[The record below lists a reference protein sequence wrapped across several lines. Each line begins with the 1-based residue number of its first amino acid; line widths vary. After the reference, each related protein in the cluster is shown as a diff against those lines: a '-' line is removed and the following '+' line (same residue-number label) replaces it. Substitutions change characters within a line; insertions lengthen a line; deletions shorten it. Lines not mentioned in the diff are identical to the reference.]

1 MASKEE
7 EIANVKWWFLEEKK
21 NLELD
26 KKKLTN
32 SLADSKE
39 TLDALERRF
48 RDYRKEQDESPMAVL
63 RAEIQNKNLVIMEL
77 ESQI

>member
-39 TLDALERRF
+39 TLDALERWF
-48 RDYRKEQDESPMAVL
+48 RDYRKE
-63 RAEIQNKNLVIMEL
+63 
-77 ESQI
+77 

>member
-1 MASKEE
+1 M
-7 EIANVKWWFLEEKK
+7 KWWFLEEKK

-39 TLDALERRF
+39 TLDALERWF

-63 RAEIQNKNLVIMEL
+63 WAEIQNKNLVIMEL

>member
-39 TLDALERRF
+39 TLDALERWF
-48 RDYRKEQDESPMAVL
+48 RDYWKEQDESPMAVL

>member
-1 MASKEE
+1 M
-7 EIANVKWWFLEEKK
+7 KWWFLEEKK

-39 TLDALERRF
+39 TLDALERWF

-63 RAEIQNKNLVIMEL
+63 RAEIQNKNIVIMEL

>member
-39 TLDALERRF
+39 TLDALERWF

-63 RAEIQNKNLVIMEL
+63 RAEIQNKNIVIMEL